1 MPIIELP
8 SQLVNQIAAGE
19 VVERPASVVKELLEN
34 SLDAGASR
42 IELDVEAGGIKLCRV
57 RDNGTGIPRNE
68 LGLAM
73 SRHATS
79 KIASLEDLEHIA
91 SLGFR
96 GEALP
101 SIASV
106 SRLRLVS
113 CHRTADSG
121 WSLETSGGE
130 LTAAIPAPHPA
141 GTSIEV
147 RDLFYNTPARR
158 RFLKTERTEFGHI
171 QQVAEK
177 IALSRFS
184 TALRLMHN
192 DKTVFDLPVATTRAD
207 QERRVAKV
215 CGQAFMDHALYL
227 EHDAGDLHLRGW
239 VARPTFSRSQPD
251 LQYFFING
259 RAVRDKV
266 MAHAVRSAYRDVLFH
281 GRHAAFVL
289 YIDMDPARVDVN
301 AHPAKHEVRFRD
313 SRGVHDLI
321 RHAVES
327 ALAGTRAGNLS
338 SEPNRAP
345 ATLSPAANSQRQYQT
360 QAGMP
365 LGPSMPA
372 VRDELSVYGDLV
384 ASGTRSSIETSVV
397 DGDPPPLGYAIA
409 HLHGAYILAQNRE
422 GLVIVDA
429 HAAHERITYERL
441 KASVHSTGV
450 ISQALLI
457 PEQVPV
463 TEKEADLAEH
473 YEPVFA
479 RLGMTVDRSGP
490 DRLTVRT
497 MPSLLSDAD
506 PAALLRDLLADIH
519 SNGGTDG
526 IDSRVDDRLAE
537 VACHGSVR
545 ANRRLTESEMNAL
558 LRDME
563 STERSDQCNH
573 GRPTWTTLTMRELDR
588 LFSRGR

>member
-130 LTAAIPAPHPA
+130 STAAIPAPHPA

-345 ATLSPAANSQRQYQT
+345 AKLSPAANSQRQYQT